1 MFYVI
6 FGFVLRRSWQKLIDA
21 DELTGL
27 QKMKKYMEFTF
38 LSTVFTHIFL
48 LLFEPNFNLLHTFY
62 CCITLSFFCLWPL
75 LA

>member
-38 LSTVFTHIFL
+38 LSTVFTHLFL
-48 LLFEPNFNLLHTFY
+48 LL
-62 CCITLSFFCLWPL
+62 
-75 LA
+75 